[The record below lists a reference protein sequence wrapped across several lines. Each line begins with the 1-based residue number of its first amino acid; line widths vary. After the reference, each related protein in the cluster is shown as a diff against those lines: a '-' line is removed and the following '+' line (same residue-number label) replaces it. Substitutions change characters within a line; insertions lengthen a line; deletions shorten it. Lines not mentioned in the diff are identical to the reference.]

1 MTTRNVLIGKV
12 HVLAKQLDYDEATYR
27 TVLLT
32 QTGRTSC
39 RDMTWAQLSTL
50 TRALERLANGKPLPS
65 SETGTVNPHK
75 ALGRGEAL
83 PSAKQWATLTGM
95 AERAGWSGLED
106 FRLLAFARHTVKVA
120 ELGEMTRSEMSK
132 VITGLSRMLDQGKTR
147 EGEKQ

>member
-12 HVLAKQLDYDEATYR
+12 HALAKQLAYDETTYR

-50 TRALERLANGKPLPS
+50 TRALEHLVNGKPLPS
-65 SETGTVNPHK
+65 SDTHPVSRHK

-83 PSAKQWATLTGM
+83 PTAKQWATLTGM
-95 AERAGWSGLED
+95 AERAGWAGLQD
-106 FRLLAFARHTVKVA
+106 FRLLAFARHTVKVD
-120 ELGEMTRSEMSK
+120 ELGEMTRSEMIK
-132 VITGLSRMLDQGKTR
+132 VITGLIRMLDQSKIR
-147 EGEKQ
+147 EGGK